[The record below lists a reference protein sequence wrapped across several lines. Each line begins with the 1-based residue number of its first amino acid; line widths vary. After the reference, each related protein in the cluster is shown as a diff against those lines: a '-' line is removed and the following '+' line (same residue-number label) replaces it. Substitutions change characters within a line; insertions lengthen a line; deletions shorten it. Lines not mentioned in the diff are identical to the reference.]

1 MMLYRKKWISRGIIS
16 SSFSPSL
23 LLAVDE
29 LPLEKT
35 LQSPLNTESM
45 ISVIASLFLIV
56 ILILV
61 AAWLFKRFG
70 QFQSIPH
77 NELKMLASLS
87 TGQRERIV
95 LLQVEEKQLLVGV
108 TQGSIRTLYELEN
121 PIQTQ
126 KFDSQKSSFVERL
139 AIAMKKE
146 RQKQS

>member
-1 MMLYRKKWISRGIIS
+1 MIFYRKKWILRGIIS
-16 SSFSPSL
+16 SAFLPSL
-23 LLAVDE
+23 LLAADE
-29 LPLEKT
+29 IPLEKT

-45 ISVIASLFLIV
+45 VSVIGSLFLIV

-70 QFQSIPH
+70 QLQSIPH

-95 LLQVEEKQLLVGV
+95 LLQVGGKQLLVGV

-126 KFDSQKSSFVERL
+126 KSDSEKSSFVERL
-139 AIAMKKE
+139 AAAMKKE
-146 RQKQS
+146 GQNQS